1 MEPARCRC
9 ANWAESRTARTAVHR
24 PLRHLARHAR
34 SAFGG
39 ASRSHIPRLVTLCLA
54 LAFAITTNSGLAWAD
69 EFPPCDK
76 APSADD
82 VEAAKGMHKAA
93 EQYYAKARY
102 ERAISSWQDAYSFD
116 CSAHRLLINIGNA
129 YEKLG
134 KTEKAIEAFE
144 VYIARMGETADRN
157 IVDKVNN
164 LKEQLKSQNVVDPN
178 PVPDPTPDPIPT
190 PVPDPID
197 STDEGPGP
205 GPWILVGAGVA
216 GAIVGGVLLGVGVG
230 KENDA
235 LDQCPQRRCVDP
247 ALKELGNDGLTL
259 QVAGG
264 TVLAVGL
271 VAVAGGVVWYLVGA
285 STSSNSAG
293 LAQRAKKL
301 PVRIDVAAGP
311 ELTGLTLT
319 GSF

>member
-1 MEPARCRC
+1 M
-9 ANWAESRTARTAVHR
+9 S
-24 PLRHLARHAR
+24 L
-34 SAFGG
+34 
-39 ASRSHIPRLVTLCLA
+39 SHTRRLVTVCLA
-54 LAFAITTNSGLAWAD
+54 LTVAVTTESELAWAD
-69 EFPPCDK
+69 EYPPCDK
-76 APSADD
+76 TPSADD

-102 ERAISSWQDAYSFD
+102 DRAISSWQDAYSFD

-144 VYIARMGETADRN
+144 VYIARMGDAADRN
-157 IVDKVNN
+157 IVDKVKN
-164 LKEQLKSQNVVDPN
+164 LREQLNSRDVADPS
-178 PVPDPTPDPIPT
+178 PVPDPTPNPTPT

-197 STDEGPGP
+197 TSDEGPGP

-230 KENDA
+230 KENEA
-235 LDQCPQRRCVDP
+235 LDQCPERRCADP
-247 ALKELGNDGLTL
+247 ELKELGNEGLTL

-264 TVLAVGL
+264 TVLAVSL

-285 STSSNSAG
+285 SSTSSA
-293 LAQRAKKL
+293 LDDL